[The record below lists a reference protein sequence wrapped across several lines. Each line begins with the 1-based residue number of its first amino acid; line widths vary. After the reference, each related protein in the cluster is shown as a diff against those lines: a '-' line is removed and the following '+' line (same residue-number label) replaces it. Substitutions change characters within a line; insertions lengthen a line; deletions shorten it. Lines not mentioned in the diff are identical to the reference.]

1 MVAPA
6 DLSTKFALD
15 VQAVNG
21 LRVAEQDRPGRTG
34 SGRAAVRGAVPEH
47 DAEEHARGDPPG

>member
-21 LRVAEQDRPGRTG
+21 LRVAPARQTRLDLKRLPGSSRRC
-34 SGRAAVRGAVPEH
+34 SWA
-47 DAEEHARGDPPG
+47 

>member
-1 MVAPA
+1 MVASA

-21 LRVAEQDRPGRTG
+21 LRIGVKKRRTRPVLKPLPG
-34 SGRAAVRGAVPEH
+34 SLRPYS
-47 DAEEHARGDPPG
+47 